1 MSRISTLCSYLD
13 NCKTFA
19 DVACDH
25 GYLAQ
30 YMLKNN
36 LCENAVISDISDKS
50 LDKARSLLNEYI
62 KSGRCTAVCCDGLK
76 EVRGADLV
84 LIAGIGGEE
93 ILKILKEAYIP
104 ESFVFQPMKNARG
117 LREYLIQNGCRIA
130 CDDIFSDGKNYYFII
145 KGSLSGGNESYNE
158 YQLAYGRDSL
168 SNPLLKEYLTCEL
181 NKKLS
186 YLSAEMTELSRTGL
200 EKAIAFIREVLE
212 NESDGNT

>member
-36 LCENAVISDISDKS
+36 LCEKAIISDISGKS
-50 LDKARSLLNEYI
+50 LDKARALLKEYI
-62 KSGRCTAVCCDGLK
+62 KGGKCTAVCCDGLK

-84 LIAGIGGEE
+84 LIAGIGGDE
-93 ILKILKEAYIP
+93 ILKIIKDAYIP
-104 ESFVFQPMKNARG
+104 QNFVFQPMKNARA
-117 LREYLIQNGCRIA
+117 LRAYLLQKGCKITS
-130 CDDIFSDGKNYYFII
+130 DDIFSDGKNYYFVI
-145 KGSLSGGNESYNE
+145 KGNLSNVSEHYNA

-168 SNPLLKEYLTCEL
+168 FNPILKEYLTCEL
-181 NKKLS
+181 YKKLS
-186 YLSAEMTELSRTGL
+186 YLSAEMSEVSRANL
-200 EKAIAFIREVLE
+200 EREIKFIREVLE
-212 NESDGNT
+212 NEYDVNT